1 MRRISTGSAFP
12 KPVFITF
19 QSYFSS
25 MKKTVLSLT
34 ACFILLSLLS
44 SCKKEDTKSF
54 KDQLVGHWES
64 VRIQSGAS
72 DITAT
77 AQFKLNLE
85 SSNEFDLDVIS
96 TPPLGNATTIS
107 YSGDWF
113 EDDTKQD
120 LSLKYDHDGSTIT
133 WDVKEITETLM
144 TTEYIEKGFRYE
156 IKFERK

>member
-1 MRRISTGSAFP
+1 
-12 KPVFITF
+12 
-19 QSYFSS
+19 

-64 VRIQSGAS
+64 VQIKSGAS
-72 DITAT
+72 DITST
-77 AQFKLNLE
+77 TQFKLNLE
-85 SSNEFDLDVIS
+85 SSNEFDLDVVS
-96 TPPLGNATTIS
+96 TPPLGNASTSS

-113 EDDTKQD
+113 EDDAKKD
-120 LSLKYDHDGSTIT
+120 LSLQYDQGGSTTT
-133 WDVKEITETLM
+133 WDVKEITETQM
-144 TTEYIEKGFRYE
+144 TTEHIEKGIRYE